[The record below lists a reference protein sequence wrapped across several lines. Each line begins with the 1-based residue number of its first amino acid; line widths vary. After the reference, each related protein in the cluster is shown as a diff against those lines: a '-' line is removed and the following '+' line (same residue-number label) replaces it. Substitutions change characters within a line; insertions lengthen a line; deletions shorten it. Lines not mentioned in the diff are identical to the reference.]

1 MTSRSFKA
9 SDSQQGKG
17 IPMSVT
23 FARRTSSGRYV
34 NYSRESNDLDSEIGS
49 GEFMNYTVHIP
60 PTPDNQP
67 MDALISQRV
76 EEQYVSNS
84 LFTGGFNSV
93 TRAHLMD
100 KVIESETSHPQMAGA
115 KGSSCAITGCDG
127 KVMSDE
133 RGEDILP
140 CECDLK
146 ICRDCYLD
154 AVKTGD
160 GICPGCKEPYKATDL
175 DDQAVDNSRPLPL
188 PPNVGTSKMERRLSL
203 MKSTKSVL
211 MRSQT
216 GDFDHNRWLFET
228 KGTYGYGNAIWPKEG
243 EFGNENSDG
252 VGEHSEL
259 LNKPWRPLTR
269 KLNISAAILSPY
281 RLLIF
286 VRIVV
291 LALFLAW
298 RIRNKNE
305 DAVWLWFMSVV
316 CEVWFA
322 FSWLLDQLP
331 KFCPVNRATD
341 LTVLKEK
348 FETPGAHNPTGKSDL
363 PGIDIFVSTADPE
376 KEPPL
381 VTANTILSILAAD
394 YPVEKLS
401 CYVSDD
407 GGALLTFEA
416 MAEAASFANLWVPF
430 CRKHDIEPR
439 NPESYF
445 NLKRDPYKNKVR
457 PDFVKDRRRVKR
469 EYDEFK
475 VRVNGLPDS
484 IRRRSDA
491 YNAREE
497 IKAMKLQRENGSDE
511 PLENIKLPKATW
523 MADGTHW
530 PGTWVVSG
538 AEHSRGDHAGII
550 QVMLKPPSDEP
561 LHGAAADSTP
571 IDLTEIDIRLPLL
584 VYVSREKRPGYDHN
598 KKAGAMNA
606 LVRASA
612 IMSNGPFILNLDC
625 DHYIYNSQALREG
638 MCFMMDRGGDRI
650 CYVQFP
656 QRFEGIDPSD
666 RYANHNTVFFDVN
679 MRALDGLQGPVYVG
693 TGCLFRR
700 IALYGFDPP
709 RSKDYHS
716 GCCSC
721 CFARRKKSSTVAST
735 PELRMGDYDDEEM
748 NISQFPKKFGNS
760 SFLIDSIPVAEFQ
773 GRPLADHPAVQN
785 GRPPGALTIPRDL
798 LDASTVAEAISVI
811 SCWYEDKTEWGARVG
826 WIYGSVTEDVVTGY
840 RMHNRGWKSIYCVT
854 KRDAF
859 RGTAPINLTD
869 RLHQVLRWATGSVEI
884 FFSRNNALL
893 ASSKMKILQRIAYLN
908 VGIYPFTS
916 FFLIVYCFLPAL
928 SLFTGQ
934 FIVQS
939 LNVAFLTYLLIIT
952 LTLCMLAVLEIKWSG
967 IELEEW
973 WRNEQFWLIGGTS
986 AHLAAVLQGLLKVIA
1001 GIEISFTL
1009 TSKSGGDDDDEFA
1022 DLYIIKWTSLM
1033 IPPITIALYGFDPPR
1048 SKDYHSGCCSCCF
1061 ARRKKSSTVAST
1073 PELRMGDYD
1082 DEEMN
1087 ISQFPKKFG
1096 NSSFLIDSIPVAEFQ
1111 GRPLADHPAV
1121 QNGRPPGAL
1130 TMPRD
1135 LLDASTVAEAISV
1148 ISCWYEDKTEW
1159 GARVGWIY
1167 GSVTEDVVTGY
1178 RMHNRGWK
1186 SIYCVTKRDAF
1197 RGTAPINLTDRL
1209 HQVLRWATGSVEIF
1223 FSRNNALLASSKM
1236 KILQRIAYLNVGI
1249 YPFTSFFLIVYCFLP
1264 ALSLFTG
1271 QFIVQ
1276 SLNVAFLTYL
1286 LIITL
1291 TLCMLAVLEI
1301 KWSGIELEEWW
1312 RNEQFWLIGGTSAH
1326 LAAVLQGLLKVI
1338 AGIEISFTLTS
1349 KSGGDDD
1356 DEFADL
1362 YIIKWTSL
1370 MIPPITIMMTNLIAI
1385 AVGVSRTIYST
1396 IPEWSRLLGGVFF
1409 SFWVLA
1415 HLYPF
1420 AKGLMGRRGRTP
1432 TIVFVWSGLLAI
1444 TISLLWVAI
1453 DPPSGSSQIGGSFTF
1468 P

>member
-1 MTSRSFKA
+1 MASRSFKA
-9 SDSQQGKG
+9 SRSSLSTIPDAPDSEHAKSS
-17 IPMSVT
+17 IPPTVT

-34 NYSRESNDLDSEIGS
+34 SYSRDDLDSELGS
-49 GEFMNYTVHIP
+49 ADFTNYTVHIP

-67 MDALISQRV
+67 MDSISQRV

-100 KVIESETSHPQMAGA
+100 KVIESESHHPQMAGA
-115 KGSSCAITGCDG
+115 KGSSCAIPGCDA

-133 RGEDILP
+133 RGVDILP
-140 CECDLK
+140 CECDFK

-160 GICPGCKEPYKATDL
+160 GICPGCKEQYKKMDL
-175 DDQAVDNSRPLPL
+175 EEVLESGQPLPL
-188 PPNVGTSKMERRLSL
+188 PPPTDQMSKMQRRLSL

-216 GDFDHNRWLFET
+216 ADFDHSRWLFET
-228 KGTYGYGNAIWPKEG
+228 RGTYGYGNAIWPKG
-243 EFGNENSDG
+243 GGLGNGKDNEAVDP
-252 VGEHSEL
+252 SEL
-259 LNKPWRPLTR
+259 MNKPWRPLTR
-269 KLNISAAILSPY
+269 KLSIPAAIISPY

-286 VRIVV
+286 VRMVV
-291 LALFLAW
+291 LGLFLVW
-298 RIRNKNE
+298 RVSHPNN
-305 DAVWLWFMSVV
+305 DAIWLWGMSVV
-316 CEVWFA
+316 CEIWFS
-322 FSWLLDQLP
+322 FSWILDQLP
-331 KFCPVNRATD
+331 KLCPVNRATD
-341 LTVLKEK
+341 LNVLKEK
-348 FETPGAHNPTGKSDL
+348 FEMPSPNNPTGKSDL
-363 PGIDIFVSTADPE
+363 PGIDVFVSTADPE

-394 YPVEKLS
+394 YPVEKLA

-416 MAEAASFANLWVPF
+416 MAEAASFANTWVPF
-430 CRKHDIEPR
+430 CRKHNIEPR

-445 NLKRDPYKNKVR
+445 NLKKDPYKNKVKA
-457 PDFVKDRRRVKR
+457 DFVKDRRRVKR

-475 VRVNGLPDS
+475 VRINGLPDS

-491 YNAREE
+491 YHAREE
-497 IKAMKLQRENGSDE
+497 IKAMKQQRQKADDE
-511 PLENIKLPKATW
+511 PIEIVKIPKSTW

-530 PGTWVVSG
+530 PGTWSSP
-538 AEHSRGDHAGII
+538 APDHSRGDHAGII

-561 LHGAAADSTP
+561 LQGTADGTSL
-571 IDLTEIDIRLPLL
+571 IDLTEVDIRLPML

-656 QRFEGIDPSD
+656 QRFEGIDPND
-666 RYANHNTVFFDVN
+666 RYANHNTVFFDGN

-709 RSKDYHS
+709 RSKERHP

-721 CFARRKKSSTVAST
+721 CLPRRKKNAKSEENRA
-735 PELRMGDYDDEEM
+735 LRMGDSDDEEM
-748 NISQFPKKFGNS
+748 NLSLAPKKFGNS
-760 SFLIDSIPVAEFQ
+760 TFLMDSIPVAEFQ
-773 GRPLADHPAVQN
+773 GRPLADHPAVKN

-811 SCWYEDKTEWGARVG
+811 SCWYEDKTEWGHRIG

-840 RMHNRGWKSIYCVT
+840 RMHNRGWKSVYCVT

-893 ASSKMKILQRIAYLN
+893 ASSKMKFLQRVAYLN

-916 FFLIVYCFLPAL
+916 IFLIVYCFLPAL
-928 SLFTGQ
+928 SLFSGQ
-934 FIVQS
+934 FIVQT
-939 LNVAFLTYLLIIT
+939 LNVTFLVYLLTIT
-952 LTLCMLAVLEIKWSG
+952 VTLCLLAVLEVKWSG

-1009 TSKSGGDDDDEFA
+1009 TSKSGGDEEDDEFA
-1022 DLYIIKWTSLM
+1022 ELYI
-1033 IPPITIALYGFDPPR
+1033 
-1048 SKDYHSGCCSCCF
+1048 
-1061 ARRKKSSTVAST
+1061 V
-1073 PELRMGDYD
+1073 
-1082 DEEMN
+1082 
-1087 ISQFPKKFG
+1087 
-1096 NSSFLIDSIPVAEFQ
+1096 
-1111 GRPLADHPAV
+1111 
-1121 QNGRPPGAL
+1121 
-1130 TMPRD
+1130 
-1135 LLDASTVAEAISV
+1135 
-1148 ISCWYEDKTEW
+1148 
-1159 GARVGWIY
+1159 
-1167 GSVTEDVVTGY
+1167 
-1178 RMHNRGWK
+1178 
-1186 SIYCVTKRDAF
+1186 
-1197 RGTAPINLTDRL
+1197 
-1209 HQVLRWATGSVEIF
+1209 
-1223 FSRNNALLASSKM
+1223 
-1236 KILQRIAYLNVGI
+1236 
-1249 YPFTSFFLIVYCFLP
+1249 
-1264 ALSLFTG
+1264 
-1271 QFIVQ
+1271 
-1276 SLNVAFLTYL
+1276 
-1286 LIITL
+1286 
-1291 TLCMLAVLEI
+1291 
-1301 KWSGIELEEWW
+1301 
-1312 RNEQFWLIGGTSAH
+1312 
-1326 LAAVLQGLLKVI
+1326 
-1338 AGIEISFTLTS
+1338 
-1349 KSGGDDD
+1349 
-1356 DEFADL
+1356 
-1362 YIIKWTSL
+1362 KWTSL

-1385 AVGVSRTIYST
+1385 AVGFSRTIYSV
-1396 IPEWSRLLGGVFF
+1396 IPQWSRLLGGVFF

-1453 DPPSGSSQIGGSFTF
+1453 NPPAGTDQIGGSFQF

>member
-1 MTSRSFKA
+1 MTERSFRH
-9 SDSQQGKG
+9 SDSQPGG
-17 IPMSVT
+17 RTAIPPTVT
-23 FARRTSSGRYV
+23 FTRRTSSGRYV
-34 NYSRESNDLDSEIGS
+34 NLSRDSLDSDIS
-49 GEFMNYTVHIP
+49 GIEFSEYTVHIP

-67 MDALISQRV
+67 MDDSSLAPISQRV
-76 EEQYVSNS
+76 EEQYVSSS
-84 LFTGGFNSV
+84 LFTGGYNSV

-100 KVIESETSHPQMAGA
+100 KVIESESTHPQMAGA
-115 KGSSCAITGCDG
+115 KGSSCAIQGCDG
-127 KVMSDE
+127 NVMSDG

-140 CECDLK
+140 CECDFK
-146 ICRDCYLD
+146 ICRDCFND

-160 GICPGCKEPYKATDL
+160 GICPGCKEPYKNTEL
-175 DDQAVDNSRPLPL
+175 AVAEPTAGQQP
-188 PPNVGTSKMERRLSL
+188 VSKMERRLSL
-203 MKSTKSVL
+203 MKSVNRSAIV
-211 MRSQT
+211 RSQSGLARSGT
-216 GDFDHNRWLFET
+216 GVDFDHNRWLFET
-228 KGTYGYGNAIWPKEG
+228 KGTYGYGNAIWPKDGGGFG
-243 EFGNENSDG
+243 EDKNEDHESG
-252 VGEHSEL
+252 GEAQEL
-259 LNKPWRPLTR
+259 LGKPWRPLTR
-269 KLNISAAILSPY
+269 KLKIPAAVLSPY

-286 VRIVV
+286 IRMIV
-291 LALFLAW
+291 LGLFLAW
-298 RIRNKNE
+298 RINHPNE
-305 DAVWLWFMSVV
+305 DARWLWLMSVV
-316 CEVWFA
+316 CEIWFA

-341 LTVLKEK
+341 LNVLKDK
-348 FETPGAHNPTGKSDL
+348 FETPSPANPTGKSDL

-381 VTANTILSILAAD
+381 VTSNTILSILASD
-394 YPVEKLS
+394 YPVEKLA

-445 NLKRDPYKNKVR
+445 SLKKDPFKNKVR

-475 VRVNGLPDS
+475 VRINGLPDS

-497 IKAMKLQRENGSDE
+497 IKAMKLRRQTIVEDE
-511 PLENIKLPKATW
+511 PLEPLKVSKATW

-530 PGTWVVSG
+530 PGTWMVSG
-538 AEHSRGDHAGII
+538 SEHSRGDHAGII

-561 LHGAAADSTP
+561 LHGTVDSSP
-571 IDLTEIDIRLPLL
+571 LDFTEVDIRLPML

-625 DHYIYNSQALREG
+625 DHYIYNSEAIREG

-700 IALYGFDPP
+700 TALYGFDPP
-709 RSKDYHS
+709 RSKERS
-716 GCCSC
+716 GCCS
-721 CFARRKKSSTVAST
+721 FARRKKNPSSVNSA
-735 PELRMGDYDDEEM
+735 PEEHRALRMGDDDDDEDM
-748 NISQFPKKFGNS
+748 NPSIFSKRFGNS

-773 GRPLADHPAVQN
+773 GRPLADHPAVKN
-785 GRPPGALTIPRDL
+785 GRPPGALTIPREL

-811 SCWYEDKTEWGARVG
+811 SCWYEDKTEWGNRVG

-893 ASSKMKILQRIAYLN
+893 ASPRMKLLQRVAYLN

-916 FFLIVYCFLPAL
+916 VFLIVYCFLPAL
-928 SLFTGQ
+928 SLFSGQ

-939 LNVAFLTYLLIIT
+939 LNVTFLVYLLVIT
-952 LTLCMLAVLEIKWSG
+952 LTLCILAVLEIKWSG
-967 IELEEW
+967 INLEEW

-986 AHLAAVLQGLLKVIA
+986 AHLAAVLQGLLKVVA

-1009 TSKSGGDDDDEFA
+1009 TSKSGGDDVDDEFA
-1022 DLYIIKWTSLM
+1022 DLY
-1033 IPPITIALYGFDPPR
+1033 
-1048 SKDYHSGCCSCCF
+1048 
-1061 ARRKKSSTVAST
+1061 
-1073 PELRMGDYD
+1073 
-1082 DEEMN
+1082 
-1087 ISQFPKKFG
+1087 
-1096 NSSFLIDSIPVAEFQ
+1096 
-1111 GRPLADHPAV
+1111 
-1121 QNGRPPGAL
+1121 
-1130 TMPRD
+1130 
-1135 LLDASTVAEAISV
+1135 
-1148 ISCWYEDKTEW
+1148 
-1159 GARVGWIY
+1159 
-1167 GSVTEDVVTGY
+1167 
-1178 RMHNRGWK
+1178 
-1186 SIYCVTKRDAF
+1186 
-1197 RGTAPINLTDRL
+1197 
-1209 HQVLRWATGSVEIF
+1209 VL
-1223 FSRNNALLASSKM
+1223 
-1236 KILQRIAYLNVGI
+1236 
-1249 YPFTSFFLIVYCFLP
+1249 
-1264 ALSLFTG
+1264 
-1271 QFIVQ
+1271 
-1276 SLNVAFLTYL
+1276 
-1286 LIITL
+1286 
-1291 TLCMLAVLEI
+1291 
-1301 KWSGIELEEWW
+1301 
-1312 RNEQFWLIGGTSAH
+1312 
-1326 LAAVLQGLLKVI
+1326 
-1338 AGIEISFTLTS
+1338 
-1349 KSGGDDD
+1349 
-1356 DEFADL
+1356 
-1362 YIIKWTSL
+1362 KWTSL
-1370 MIPPITIMMTNLIAI
+1370 MIPPITIMITNLIAI

-1396 IPEWSRLLGGVFF
+1396 IPQWSRLVGGVFF

-1432 TIVFVWSGLLAI
+1432 TIVFVWSGLIAI
-1444 TISLLWVAI
+1444 IISLLWVAI
-1453 DPPSGSSQIGGSFTF
+1453 SPPAGNTQIGGSFQF